1 MNLCILIPLLVG
13 LISAILG
20 YLLGKLS
27 SGGGSNDNAGDID
40 FWRSKNAQL
49 ESDLAACKSKFSAGA
64 GNVASSYA
72 GGASAAAVAAVAFD
86 AGAAKGVFGKAIKQ
100 DDLTLVEGIG
110 PKIQELFHNHDIHT
124 WKTLSETS
132 VSKCQEVLNTGGERY
147 SVHNPGT
154 WPRQAAMAYQGD
166 WQKLKDW
173 QDILDH
179 GKE

>member
-13 LISAILG
+13 LLSALLG
-20 YLLGKLS
+20 YLLGRLS
-27 SGGGSNDNAGDID
+27 SGGDSEASGDID

-49 ESDLAACKSKFSAGA
+49 ETDLAACKSKLSAGV
-64 GNVASSYA
+64 GNVPAASFA
-72 GGASAAAVAAVAFD
+72 ATAAPVAAIAFDGAAA
-86 AGAAKGVFGKAIKQ
+86 KLHFGKKINQ

-110 PKIQELFHNHDIHT
+110 PKIKELFHTNGVAT
-124 WKTLSETS
+124 WKDLADTT
-132 VSKCQEVLNTGGERY
+132 VARCQEILDTGGERY

-154 WPRQAAMAYQGD
+154 WPRQSEMAHLGK
-166 WQKLKDW
+166 WKELKDW

>member
-13 LISAILG
+13 LLSALLG
-20 YLLGKLS
+20 YLLGKLTS
-27 SGGGSNDNAGDID
+27 RDDSDASGDID

-49 ESDLAACKSKFSAGA
+49 ETDLAACKSKLSEGA
-64 GNVASSYA
+64 GNIPSAAFV
-72 GGASAAAVAAVAFD
+72 ASAAPAAAIAFD
-86 AGAAKGVFGKAIKQ
+86 SASTKMYFGKTIKQ

-110 PKIQELFHNHDIHT
+110 PKIRELFHNHNVST
-124 WKTLSETS
+124 WKALADTT
-132 VSKCQEVLNTGGERY
+132 VARCQEILDTGGERY

-154 WPRQAAMAYQGD
+154 WPRQSEMAYLGK
-166 WQKLKDW
+166 WKELKAW